1 MTMASTED
9 LLAVLEAARNLLAA
23 RENAMLTR
31 MEWDALRRAVD
42 ACEQHPEDP
51 NASDRPE

>member
-1 MTMASTED
+1 MASTED